1 MRDRERAVITG
12 IFVVLVVAWL
22 GFLVHREPRFAG
34 SGAGA
39 AFGISA
45 ALVMLAPLAYSIVK
59 RNARL
64 RALVTKRVALRSLLT
79 WHVYSGI
86 VGALLALVHTGHRF
100 DSVLGIALTATM
112 MLLVVTGYVGT
123 YLYSY
128 VSRELHEKRSMLVDL
143 RLALDRVRSEIEPG
157 AAAQVGPLGLWA
169 ARAVRVDAPAL
180 RALRIAGAMADV
192 EQAIVA
198 RERFESWFRRWLW
211 VHVALSVAFY
221 ALLAWHVWAEIY
233 YGLRWL
239 R

>member
-1 MRDRERAVITG
+1 MRDRDRAVVTG
-12 IFVVLVVAWL
+12 ILAVLVVAWL
-22 GFLVHREPRFAG
+22 GFLVHRAPRFAG
-34 SGAGA
+34 TRAGA
-39 AFGISA
+39 AFGIGA
-45 ALVMLAPLAYSIVK
+45 ALVMLVPLAYSVVK

-64 RALVTKRVALRSLLT
+64 RALVTKRASLRTLLT
-79 WHVYSGI
+79 WHVYAGI
-86 VGALLALVHTGHRF
+86 VGALLALIHTGHRF
-100 DSVLGIALTATM
+100 DSVLGIALTAMM

-128 VSRELHEKRSMLVDL
+128 VSRELHEKRSMLVGL

-157 AAAQVGPLGLWA
+157 AVAHVSPLGLWA

-192 EQAIVA
+192 ERAIHG

-211 VHVALSVAFY
+211 IHVALSGAFY